1 MAPCAIDGGPLK
13 VASRQLNKEKMGVE
27 MNKDHR
33 DLFLIGVPFV
43 AGGIVFLLVAF
54 ATGLVTTTS
63 ASRTNIAMA
72 RIDERA
78 TMCFDA
84 ATAFLST
91 EGSGTSTP
99 TNAALAEQFFATS
112 GDKRT
117 DTLVRERCQK
127 MLDT

>member
-1 MAPCAIDGGPLK
+1 
-13 VASRQLNKEKMGVE
+13 MGVE

-33 DLFLIGVPFV
+33 DLFLLGVPFV
-43 AGGIVFLLVAF
+43 AGGIVCLLAAF
-54 ATGLVTTTS
+54 ATGLITTTS
-63 ASRTNIAMA
+63 AARTDIAMA

-78 TMCFDA
+78 TICFEA

-91 EGSGTSTP
+91 ESSGTSVP

-117 DTLVRERCQK
+117 DTLIRERCQK